1 MSRPIA
7 WEGEALGED
16 EAQEGHGLQLVLIP
30 PAVGTD
36 SQGEQ
41 SREVG
46 QRQSPHLLGVQGSCA
61 GGPVN

>member
-7 WEGEALGED
+7 WEGETLEED
-16 EAQEGHGLQLVLIP
+16 EAQEGNGLVLVLIP
-30 PAVGTD
+30 SASGTD